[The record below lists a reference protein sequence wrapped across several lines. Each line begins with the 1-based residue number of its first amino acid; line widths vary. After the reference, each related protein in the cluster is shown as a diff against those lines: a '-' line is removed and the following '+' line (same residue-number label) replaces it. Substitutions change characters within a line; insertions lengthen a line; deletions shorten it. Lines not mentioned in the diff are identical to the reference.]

1 MKKLFYV
8 TLDYRNSELLAQQQ
22 ANYILKK
29 LAKNNIDVYQ
39 VLQVTSDYYNDTTY
53 VEMVIIENEN
63 TEADIKKVAKE
74 LNEEQY
80 FKRRS

>member
-74 LNEEQY
+74 LDEEQY

>member
-1 MKKLFYV
+1 MKKLFYT
-8 TLDYRNSELLAQQQ
+8 TLDYRNSNLLAQQQ

-39 VLQVTSDYYNDTTY
+39 VLHVASDYYNDTTY
-53 VEMVIIENEN
+53 VEVLVIENEN
-63 TEADIKKVAKE
+63 TESDIKKVAKE
-74 LNEEQY
+74 LDEEQY